1 MKNNI
6 KSMPADR
13 QGGFIELI
21 IIIIVA
27 LLIMKYYGI
36 TISGVFD
43 WFISF
48 FHNVFR

>member
-6 KSMPADR
+6 KGMPTGR

-36 TISGVFD
+36 TISGTME
-43 WFISF
+43 WFKSF
-48 FHNVFR
+48 FGNVLR